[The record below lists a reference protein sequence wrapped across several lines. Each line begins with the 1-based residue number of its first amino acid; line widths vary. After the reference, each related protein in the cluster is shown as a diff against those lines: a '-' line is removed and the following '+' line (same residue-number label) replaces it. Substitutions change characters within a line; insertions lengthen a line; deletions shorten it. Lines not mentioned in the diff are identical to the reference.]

1 MKKQKIYRITLFPN
15 APLVC
20 EQIALLAAKS
30 NGRDNELSLR
40 DFESII
46 KLKKFEY
53 PAVNGGVNYSI
64 IDDNLLIVDYEVEI
78 GEIVPALRVELVEI
92 IDPQFE

>member
-1 MKKQKIYRITLFPN
+1 MISKKIYRITLFPN
-15 APLVC
+15 APSVC

-30 NGRDNELSLR
+30 NGSEKPLSLS

-53 PAVNGGVNYSI
+53 PRVNDGVNHSL
-64 IDDNLLIVDYEVEI
+64 IDDNLLIVDYERDGDI
-78 GEIVPALRVELVEI
+78 NPALTVELVEV
-92 IDPQFE
+92 FESPE